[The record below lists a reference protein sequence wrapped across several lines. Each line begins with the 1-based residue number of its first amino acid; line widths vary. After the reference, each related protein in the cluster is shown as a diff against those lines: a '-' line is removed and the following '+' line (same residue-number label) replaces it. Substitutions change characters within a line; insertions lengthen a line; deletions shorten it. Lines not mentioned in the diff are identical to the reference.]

1 MAAVPA
7 VKNLASTTLMQRQTV
22 LVEFVYTIL
31 PDNQMKNIGTILCNA
46 FVTPVVSLE
55 DDRVFLVEG
64 GKAEALFLPMLL
76 FLH

>member
-31 PDNQMKNIGTILCNA
+31 PDNHMKNIGTILCNT